1 MAKSKK
7 HSFGRRGFLKGAAA
21 GAAALVAKPKLAE
34 AQEVPAP
41 GNGSAVPPAARLARE
56 NGAARPLASA
66 RVIERPGSD
75 FMVDVLRS
83 LNIEYLAANPGSTY
97 ESLHESLINYGPTPN
112 TMPEFL
118 TCTHEESAVAMCHGY
133 YKIEGKPMMALIHG
147 DIGLQHASMA
157 IYNAYADRVPV
168 FMMVGNHADGAERAA
183 GVQSMHSAQDL
194 GLLVRDYTKWDDEP
208 YSLQHFADSTVRAYK
223 IAMTPPMGP
232 TLIVANNEIQ
242 SHPISETNLRI
253 PKLTMTTPPAG
264 DMAAVAAAAKMLVN
278 AERPLIVTQRHAR
291 TQQGI
296 DLLVELAEVLQ
307 APVNS
312 QERMNFPT
320 RHALA
325 GTGGP
330 GYQPDVTLALEV
342 ADLQNEARTARARG
356 AKVISISAAT
366 LTHKSNIQDFGHYAD
381 IDLDIGADAE
391 ATLPYLIEACKK
403 LITADRK
410 RVFEERGKK
419 FAVAHKNARNQ
430 AIDAAQYGWDASPV
444 SLARITA
451 ELWPLIK
458 NEDWSFVSPQGFVG
472 NWPNRLWKMEKQY
485 QYIGGQGAGGMGYGA
500 PASVGAALANRK
512 YGRLSIN
519 IQTDG
524 DFNYSPGVL
533 WTAAHH
539 KIPLLTIMHNN
550 RGYHQEVMFVEQ
562 QCSLHNRGAERAHI
576 GTKLWEPNIEY
587 AKIAQGY
594 GLYAEGPISDPKDL
608 APAFQ
613 RGIERVKKGEP
624 VLIDVVTQPRG

>member
-21 GAAALVAKPKLAE
+21 GAAALAAKPKLAE
-34 AQEVPAP
+34 AQEAPAP

-56 NGAARPLASA
+56 NGAATPQASA

-75 FMVDVLRS
+75 FMVDVLRT

-97 ESLHESLINYGPTPN
+97 ESLHESLINYGPKPN
-112 TMPEFL
+112 AMPEFL

-168 FMMVGNHADGAERAA
+168 FMMVGNHADGAERAP
-183 GVQSMHSAQDL
+183 GVQSLHSAQDL

-296 DLLVELAEVLQ
+296 DLLV
-307 APVNS
+307 
-312 QERMNFPT
+312 
-320 RHALA
+320 
-325 GTGGP
+325 
-330 GYQPDVTLALEV
+330 
-342 ADLQNEARTARARG
+342 
-356 AKVISISAAT
+356 K
-366 LTHKSNIQDFGHYAD
+366 
-381 IDLDIGADAE
+381 
-391 ATLPYLIEACKK
+391 
-403 LITADRK
+403 
-410 RVFEERGKK
+410 
-419 FAVAHKNARNQ
+419 
-430 AIDAAQYGWDASPV
+430 
-444 SLARITA
+444 
-451 ELWPLIK
+451 
-458 NEDWSFVSPQGFVG
+458 
-472 NWPNRLWKMEKQY
+472 
-485 QYIGGQGAGGMGYGA
+485 
-500 PASVGAALANRK
+500 
-512 YGRLSIN
+512 
-519 IQTDG
+519 
-524 DFNYSPGVL
+524 
-533 WTAAHH
+533 
-539 KIPLLTIMHNN
+539 
-550 RGYHQEVMFVEQ
+550 
-562 QCSLHNRGAERAHI
+562 
-576 GTKLWEPNIEY
+576 
-587 AKIAQGY
+587 
-594 GLYAEGPISDPKDL
+594 
-608 APAFQ
+608 
-613 RGIERVKKGEP
+613 
-624 VLIDVVTQPRG
+624 